1 MTDKTITYSYTV
13 MSQVMLPSQA
23 NQAGNVHGGEIM
35 KFMDSAAAVVARKH
49 ARTNVVTAR
58 VDELEFH
65 LPIFVGELI
74 TCKAHLVYVGTS
86 SMEVSVTVEVE
97 DLMTDQP
104 PKTALTAFFT
114 MVALDKKGRPLP
126 VPRLKLEKPE
136 EKNCFE
142 EGRKRYESYKK
153 KKAHCGVRNTG
164 NEQ

>member
-1 MTDKTITYSYTV
+1 MTEKTISYSCTV

-49 ARTNVVTAR
+49 ARANVVTAR

-74 TCKAHLVYVGTS
+74 TCKAHLVFVGTS

-97 DLMTDQP
+97 DLMSEQP
-104 PKTALTAFFT
+104 SKTALTAFFT
-114 MVALDKKGRPLP
+114 MVALDRKGRPIP
-126 VPRLKLEKPE
+126 VPCLRLDQPE
-136 EKNCFE
+136 EKDCFE
-142 EGRKRYESYKK
+142 EGRTRYESYKK
-153 KKAHCGVRNTG
+153 KRPIVD
-164 NEQ
+164 